1 MPKSME
7 NKKPENSD
15 NIFKTEKY
23 EVVLPLNTNSDKI
36 FDTVN
41 FEIKIWRDE
50 DIKFVFVKKKK

>member
-1 MPKSME
+1 ME